1 MLKIKELYSGY
12 NGVDIIKNVNLQV
25 DKGEIL
31 FIIGPNGCG
40 KSTLLKSI
48 ANLIEYRGTIKF
60 DGVDSNKYERKSFA
74 QKVGLM
80 SQLSEIH
87 FPYTV
92 YETVSLG
99 RYPYLKGAFSS
110 LSKEDVKII
119 LDSIEKVGLT
129 EYRDKMITELSGGQI
144 QRVFLAKLFAQNPD
158 IILLDEPTN
167 HLDFKYQVELLEHVK
182 TWAKT
187 NKKIVIGVLHDLN
200 LVHYF
205 ADKVIMLD
213 NGNIVSEGTSME
225 VLNDDKLKNVY
236 DIDIK
241 STRRIRGAI
250 LCTTNQGLFVLRE
263 LMISEKRI
271 PMLHKLYAHMMENG
285 CDRVDEVIENKEHEL
300 FSTSEDGIKYVVKRW
315 YDGKECD
322 IRKEQE
328 IVGATKNLAK
338 LHKVLRGPIDFG
350 EESETFVMEGE
361 DLRKEY
367 CRHNREMKKV
377 RAFIRGK
384 VGKGEFELA
393 FLKHFDAM
401 YDWAQSASVRLENS
415 EYELLVQQSKEKT
428 TITHGEYNYHNVL
441 MVQDGIATTNFE
453 HFHQDVQLADLYYF
467 IRKTM
472 EKNRWNILLG
482 DKIIDAYSQIMSLGK
497 HELEYL
503 AISLSYPEK
512 FWKAANSYYRSSKA
526 WIPTKS
532 VEKLEMAIRQMD
544 EKKHFLETIFS
555 FHL

>member
-1 MLKIKELYSGY
+1 MKE
-12 NGVDIIKNVNLQV
+12 N
-25 DKGEIL
+25 E
-31 FIIGPNGCG
+31 
-40 KSTLLKSI
+40 
-48 ANLIEYRGTIKF
+48 
-60 DGVDSNKYERKSFA
+60 
-74 QKVGLM
+74 
-80 SQLSEIH
+80 
-87 FPYTV
+87 
-92 YETVSLG
+92 VS
-99 RYPYLKGAFSS
+99 
-110 LSKEDVKII
+110 V
-119 LDSIEKVGLT
+119 LD
-129 EYRDKMITELSGGQI
+129 Q
-144 QRVFLAKLFAQNPD
+144 
-158 IILLDEPTN
+158 
-167 HLDFKYQVELLEHVK
+167 
-182 TWAKT
+182 
-187 NKKIVIGVLHDLN
+187 
-200 LVHYF
+200 
-205 ADKVIMLD
+205 
-213 NGNIVSEGTSME
+213 
-225 VLNDDKLKNVY
+225 Y

-250 LCTTNQGLFVLRE
+250 LCATNQGLFVLRE

-271 PMLHKLYAHMMENG
+271 PMLHKLYVHMMENG
-285 CDRVDEVIENKEHEL
+285 CDRVDAVIENKEHEL

-384 VGKGEFELA
+384 VGKREFELM
-393 FLKHFDAM
+393 FLKYFDAM
-401 YDWAQSASVRLENS
+401 YDWAQSASARLEQS
-415 EYELLVQQSKEKT
+415 EYELLMQQSREKT

-441 MVQDGIATTNFE
+441 MMQDGIATTNFE

-467 IRKTM
+467 LRKTM
-472 EKNRWNILLG
+472 EKNHWNVMLG
-482 DKIIDAYSQIMSLGK
+482 DKMLEAYSEILPLG
-497 HELEYL
+497 EREMEYL

-526 WIPTKS
+526 WIPMKS
-532 VEKLEMAIRQMD
+532 VEKLEVAIHQTE
-544 EKKHFLETIFS
+544 EKKHFLEAIFS

>member
-1 MLKIKELYSGY
+1 MKE
-12 NGVDIIKNVNLQV
+12 N
-25 DKGEIL
+25 E
-31 FIIGPNGCG
+31 
-40 KSTLLKSI
+40 
-48 ANLIEYRGTIKF
+48 
-60 DGVDSNKYERKSFA
+60 
-74 QKVGLM
+74 
-80 SQLSEIH
+80 
-87 FPYTV
+87 
-92 YETVSLG
+92 VS
-99 RYPYLKGAFSS
+99 
-110 LSKEDVKII
+110 V
-119 LDSIEKVGLT
+119 LD
-129 EYRDKMITELSGGQI
+129 Q
-144 QRVFLAKLFAQNPD
+144 
-158 IILLDEPTN
+158 
-167 HLDFKYQVELLEHVK
+167 
-182 TWAKT
+182 
-187 NKKIVIGVLHDLN
+187 
-200 LVHYF
+200 
-205 ADKVIMLD
+205 
-213 NGNIVSEGTSME
+213 
-225 VLNDDKLKNVY
+225 Y

-415 EYELLVQQSKEKT
+415 EYELLV
-428 TITHGEYNYHNVL
+428 
-441 MVQDGIATTNFE
+441 
-453 HFHQDVQLADLYYF
+453 
-467 IRKTM
+467 
-472 EKNRWNILLG
+472 
-482 DKIIDAYSQIMSLGK
+482 
-497 HELEYL
+497 
-503 AISLSYPEK
+503 
-512 FWKAANSYYRSSKA
+512 
-526 WIPTKS
+526 
-532 VEKLEMAIRQMD
+532 
-544 EKKHFLETIFS
+544 
-555 FHL
+555 

>member
-1 MLKIKELYSGY
+1 
-12 NGVDIIKNVNLQV
+12 
-25 DKGEIL
+25 
-31 FIIGPNGCG
+31 
-40 KSTLLKSI
+40 
-48 ANLIEYRGTIKF
+48 
-60 DGVDSNKYERKSFA
+60 
-74 QKVGLM
+74 
-80 SQLSEIH
+80 
-87 FPYTV
+87 
-92 YETVSLG
+92 
-99 RYPYLKGAFSS
+99 
-110 LSKEDVKII
+110 
-119 LDSIEKVGLT
+119 
-129 EYRDKMITELSGGQI
+129 
-144 QRVFLAKLFAQNPD
+144 
-158 IILLDEPTN
+158 
-167 HLDFKYQVELLEHVK
+167 
-182 TWAKT
+182 
-187 NKKIVIGVLHDLN
+187 
-200 LVHYF
+200 
-205 ADKVIMLD
+205 
-213 NGNIVSEGTSME
+213 
-225 VLNDDKLKNVY
+225 
-236 DIDIK
+236 
-241 STRRIRGAI
+241 
-250 LCTTNQGLFVLRE
+250 
-263 LMISEKRI
+263 
-271 PMLHKLYAHMMENG
+271 MMENG